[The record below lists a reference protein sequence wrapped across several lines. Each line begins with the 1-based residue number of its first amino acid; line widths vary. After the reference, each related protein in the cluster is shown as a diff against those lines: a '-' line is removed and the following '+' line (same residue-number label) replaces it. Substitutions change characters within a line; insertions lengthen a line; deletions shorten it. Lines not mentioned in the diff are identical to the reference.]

1 MGSIWFRKKALLY
14 FGGAAI
20 ILIGGAVVLSAP
32 YNYINFAVT
41 ENQQRTFDIWDRT
54 GYHPELEVSV
64 SIRLGNTSTVEIGL
78 VLQENSTLDTYFVN
92 MTLDEDNLLETRDQ
106 MFFEGSTTL
115 DIPFGNYTIT
125 FDKIDGAGLIDIGFN
140 QGGDSQLY
148 IFIGG
153 AMNVIGLI
161 MCISGYFVA
170 GTFLPTDSDTIVEWG
185 FDDEEETESQ
195 LGN

>member
-1 MGSIWFRKKALLY
+1 MGSIWLSKKALLY

-32 YNYINFAVT
+32 YHYINYPVI
-41 ENQQRTFDIWDRT
+41 ENQQKTFDIWDKT
-54 GYHPELEVSV
+54 GFHPELEVSV
-64 SIRLGNTSTVEIGL
+64 SLRLGNTSTVEIGI

-92 MTLDEDNLLETRDQ
+92 MTLDQDNLVETRDQ
-106 MFFEGSTTL
+106 MFLEGSTIV
-115 DIPFGNYTIT
+115 DIPFGNYTVT
-125 FDKIDGAGLIDIGFN
+125 FDKIDGAGMIDIGFN
-140 QGGDSQLY
+140 QGGDSQIY

-153 AMNVIGLI
+153 SMNVIGLLMGI
-161 MCISGYFVA
+161 AGYLVS

-185 FDDEEETESQ
+185 YDDDKETESQ